1 MSRLVTR
8 PKPHAGRG
16 STSRFQAMST
26 LRCTRKLLDRLGI
39 PHDADS
45 DVPPA
50 NALGDWYANLIRV
63 GHDQLVV
70 VVNERT
76 TLTLLSPAKGIR
88 HEIVP
93 QFFGALATLLRD
105 IEVPHDVIEREI
117 VAMQPMAF
125 GRTASRST
133 LAAMNERARLVEYH
147 WCDGREPMEIMMLL
161 ARCPITTGVAKGDVY
176 PKRAARRLLGLD
188 PDPPPPATVVRLH
201 VSLQGLSPAI
211 WRRLVV
217 PEAITLPALHR
228 ALQLAMGW
236 EDRHLHEF
244 DFGAAR
250 YGMPDDDDLDP
261 GLKDEANV
269 SLADA
274 IRAAGGGRF
283 TYVYDF
289 GDDWTHDVVVEAVE
303 PNKDGV
309 RGVVC
314 LAGANR
320 CPPED
325 VGGTSGYFELLQEV
339 RDAGH
344 ERHREAHAWAGGSF
358 DPAAFDVELVN
369 MRLRIEF
376 EM

>member
-1 MSRLVTR
+1 M
-8 PKPHAGRG
+8 
-16 STSRFQAMST
+16 FT
-26 LRCTRKLLDRLGI
+26 LRCTRKLLDRLAT

-76 TLTLLSPAKGIR
+76 TLTLLVPAKGLR
-88 HEIVP
+88 HEIAP
-93 QFFGALATLLRD
+93 QIFGALATLLRD
-105 IEVPHDVIEREI
+105 IEVPQDVIEREI
-117 VAMQPMAF
+117 AAMQPMAF
-125 GRTASRST
+125 ARTASRST
-133 LAAMNERARLVEYH
+133 LASMNERAHLVEHY
-147 WCDGREPMEIMMLL
+147 WRDGHAPMDIMVSL
-161 ARCPITTGVAKGDVY
+161 ARCPMLRGPAKDDFY
-176 PKRAARRLLGLD
+176 PRRAARRLLGLD

-217 PEAITLPALHR
+217 PETITLPELHR

-244 DFGAAR
+244 LFGAAR
-250 YGMPDDDDLDP
+250 FGMPDEDGLNE
-261 GLKDEANV
+261 GLKDEAGV
-269 SLADA
+269 RLGDA
-274 IRAAGGGRF
+274 IRAAGGDRF

-303 PNKDGV
+303 PNKEGV

-314 LAGANR
+314 VAGANC

-325 VGGTSGYFELLQEV
+325 VGGPPGYFEFLQEV

-344 ERHREAHAWAGGSF
+344 ERHREVRAWAGGPF
-358 DPAAFDVELVN
+358 DPAAFDMGLVN
-369 MRLRIEF
+369 VRLRMEF
-376 EM
+376 R

>member
-1 MSRLVTR
+1 
-8 PKPHAGRG
+8 
-16 STSRFQAMST
+16 MST
-26 LRCTRKLLDRLGI
+26 LRCTRKLLDRLAV

-45 DVPPA
+45 DGPPA

-70 VVNERT
+70 VMNERT
-76 TLTLLSPAKGIR
+76 TLTLILPAKGIR
-88 HEIVP
+88 HAIVAEILHT
-93 QFFGALATLLRD
+93 LATLLRE
-105 IEVPHDVIEREI
+105 IHVPQDVIEREI
-117 VAMQPMAF
+117 AAMQPMAF
-125 GRTASRST
+125 ARTANRST
-133 LAAMNERARLVEYH
+133 VAAMSERVRMVEHY
-147 WCDGREPMEIMMLL
+147 WRDGHAPMDIMMSL
-161 ARCPITTGVAKGDVY
+161 ASCPMLTGPAKDDFY
-176 PKRAARRLLGLD
+176 PRRAARRLLGLD

-217 PEAITLPALHR
+217 PETITLPELHR

-244 DFGAAR
+244 VFGAAR
-250 YGMPDDDDLDP
+250 YGMPDQDDLDE
-261 GLKDEANV
+261 GLKDHANV
-269 SLADA
+269 RLGDA
-274 IRAAGGGRF
+274 IREAGGGRF

-303 PNKDGV
+303 PNEEGV

-325 VGGTSGYFELLQEV
+325 VGGTPGYFEFLKEV
-339 RDAGH
+339 RDAGQ
-344 ERHREAHAWAGGSF
+344 ERHREVRAWAGGAF
-358 DPAAFDVELVN
+358 DPAAFDLGLVN
-369 MRLRIEF
+369 TRLRIEF
-376 EM
+376 AS

>member
-1 MSRLVTR
+1 
-8 PKPHAGRG
+8 
-16 STSRFQAMST
+16 MST
-26 LRCTRKLLDRLGI
+26 LRCTRKLLDRLAI
-39 PHDADS
+39 PHDTDS

-70 VVNERT
+70 VMNERS
-76 TLTLLSPAKGIR
+76 TLTLLLPANGIR
-88 HEIVP
+88 HAIVP
-93 QFFGALATLLRD
+93 EILRTLAALLRE
-105 IEVPHDVIEREI
+105 IHVPQGVIEREI

-125 GRTASRST
+125 ARTASRST
-133 LAAMNERARLVEYH
+133 LAAMNERARLIEYQ
-147 WCDGREPMEIMMLL
+147 WGDGRAPMDIMKFL
-161 ARCPITTGVAKGDVY
+161 ARYPITTGAAKDDFQ

-217 PEAITLPALHR
+217 PETITLPQLHR

-244 DFGAAR
+244 QIGEAR
-250 YGMPDDDDLDP
+250 YGMPDEDDLDE
-261 GLKDEANV
+261 GLKDEAGV
-269 SLADA
+269 RLGDA
-274 IRAAGGGRF
+274 IRAAGRDRF

-303 PNKDGV
+303 PNKEGV

-314 LAGANR
+314 IGGANR

-325 VGGTSGYFELLQEV
+325 VGGVPGYFEFLQEV

-344 ERHREAHAWAGGSF
+344 ERHREVRAWAGGSF
-358 DPAAFDVELVN
+358 DPAAFDLGLVN
-369 MRLRIEF
+369 TRLRIEF
-376 EM
+376 AS